1 MGGLKLDSTLIII
14 SNFFRSNVGETK
26 NPAAAGFDDL

>member
-1 MGGLKLDSTLIII
+1 MGGLKSDSTLIII
-14 SNFFRSNVGETK
+14 SNFFRSTK